1 MIVQKTDS
9 VFVRSKPD
17 KDARFVYDTEQKAW
31 KMIWTDNP
39 ERFIGYR
46 QISGDPVDVFDL
58 SYLIDALDSSNAP
71 PEEKITL
78 KAGKVLGLL

>member
-1 MIVQKTDS
+1 MIIRKTDS
-9 VFVRSKPD
+9 EFEQSRPD
-17 KDARFVYDTEQKAW
+17 MDARFVFDMEEKTW

-39 ERFIGYR
+39 ERYIGYR

-58 SYLIDALDSSNAP
+58 SYLVDALDSSNAP

-78 KAGKVLGLL
+78 KAGMGFGL